1 MSKEDFLAATQMA
14 VDLSLDGTSQADLI
28 TNPQISKE
36 ANDNSVKIIKTA
48 CRACISNCGVL
59 ATVKNGRVVHL
70 EGNPEDPMSKGH
82 MCAKGLSGIQALYN
96 PNRNKYPL
104 IRVGKRGEN
113 KWKRISLNKAIDT
126 IAHKLMTAKKDFG
139 AESVFCSTGGG
150 GNPEFWSISR
160 FCNIFGTPN
169 WFEPGCAQCY
179 LPRMCV
185 YDMMYGGTN
194 ASIADSNAQEIYF
207 AHDTKMKSLVLWGAD
222 PSYSSPASGG
232 SALVDLRAHGVKTVV
247 IDPRMTPD
255 AAKADVW
262 LPVRPGSDVALQL
275 AWIRYIIEN
284 RLYNRDFVM
293 KWTNLPYLVNTET
306 KMEWRATKSADSN
319 QPDTFMV
326 WDQTTHSPQP
336 LAYPW
341 NENLDVA
348 LEGTHVIDGV
358 IYKTGFQLLK
368 ERVEAYTLEKA
379 AKICWVPKD
388 KIEEAILTFTNNMPG
403 GLCIGVATDQSPNSA
418 QAAMAAGII
427 DMLMGDVERPGAL
440 LQRFGSA
447 GATNMIGYCV
457 PPAQAKLPD
466 EQLKK
471 RLGTIEHKG
480 LHMWLAAHA
489 PSVLHAIE
497 TGDPYP
503 LRVWLERS
511 GNKLVNLADSQ
522 RWAKATKKVNFIVHM
537 YMYPTSF
544 SAYADMLLPTEE
556 WLETDMIV
564 ESCNKLIARQA
575 VTHLWETIDETVI
588 WSKLARRCAEL
599 GHEGCKKAFDA
610 EYMGDDLPYWDSME
624 ELLDANLK
632 NTKFTWQQLKDEAP
646 VAYMSERSYR
656 SYYTY
661 LKPNAT
667 GQPQGFPTP
676 SKKLELYLESMITLG
691 RTGQPYSNCELPE
704 ASQDYDPLP
713 YYEEP
718 YESPLPGNKL
728 AAEYPL
734 VMTNGR
740 IPYYHHGTL
749 RNVAWTRELYPAPEV
764 WIHPQAAKKYGI
776 KDDQWIWV
784 ESLRGKVRG
793 IAHITSGINPG
804 SVYMERFWAPEN
816 LNSKTHGWQEMN
828 VNVLS
833 RSKAPYN
840 DVFGTYTLR
849 GYLVKV
855 YPAPEGAPKGVYL
868 EPKEFKAF
876 LATPSAKTPDIT
888 KGEIVQ

>member
-1 MSKEDFLAATQMA
+1 MMAQTNFFAATNVVA
-14 VDLSLDGTSQADLI
+14 GLELNDANSALVDAQQQAQPKDSI
-28 TNPQISKE
+28 KT
-36 ANDNSVKIIKTA
+36 IKTA
-48 CRACISNCGVL
+48 CRACISNCGVI
-59 ATVKNGRVVHL
+59 ATVKNGRVIHL

-104 IRVGKRGEN
+104 VRVGARGEN
-113 KWKRISLNKAIDT
+113 KWKRITWTTAIDT
-126 IAHKLMTAKKDFG
+126 IAHKLMAARRDYG

-179 LPRMCV
+179 LPRMCI

-194 ASIADSNAQEIYF
+194 ASIADSNAQEVYF
-207 AHDTKMKSLVLWGAD
+207 AHDTKMKCLVLWGAD
-222 PSYSSPASGG
+222 PSYSSPAMGG
-232 SALVDLRAHGVKTVV
+232 SALVDLRAKGVKTVV

-275 AWIRYIIEN
+275 AWINYIIAHKA
-284 RLYNRDFVM
+284 YNHDFVL
-293 KWTNLPYLVNTET
+293 KWTNLPYLVNTKT
-306 KMEWRATKSADSN
+306 KMQWRAAKSADPK

-326 WDQTTHSPQP
+326 WDRKTQSAQP

-341 NENLDVA
+341 NDDLDVA
-348 LEGTHVIDGV
+348 LSGTYVINGV
-358 IYKTGFQLLK
+358 TYKTGFQLLK
-368 ERVEAYTLEKA
+368 ERVADYTLAKA
-379 AKICWVPKD
+379 AALCWVPEA
-388 KIEEAILTFTNNMPG
+388 KIEEAILTFINNMPG

-440 LQRFGSA
+440 LQRFGTA

-457 PPAQAKLPD
+457 PPAASKLPD

-471 RLGTIEHKG
+471 RLGGNEYKG

-497 TGDPYP
+497 TSEPYP

-511 GNKLVNLADSQ
+511 GNKLVNLADSK
-522 RWAKATKKVNFIVHM
+522 RWAAASKKVDFIVHM

-575 VTHLWETIDETVI
+575 VTHTWETMDETMI
-588 WSKLARRCAEL
+588 WSKLAKRCAEL
-599 GHEGCKKAFDA
+599 GHEGCQKAFDA
-610 EYMGDDLPYWDSME
+610 DYMGSDLKYWDSME

-632 NTKFTWQQLKDEAP
+632 NTGFTWQQLKQQAP
-646 VAYMSERSYR
+646 VAYMSEADYR
-656 SYYTY
+656 SYYVY
-661 LKPNAT
+661 LQKDPQT
-667 GQPQGFPTP
+667 GQPKGFPTP
-676 SKKLELYLESMITLG
+676 SKKCELYLERLITLG
-691 RTGQPYSNCELPE
+691 RTGQPYSHCELPA

-718 YESPLPGNKL
+718 YESPLKGSQL
-728 AAEYPL
+728 AKKYPL

-740 IPYYHHGTL
+740 VPYFHHGTL
-749 RNVAWTRELYPAPEV
+749 RNAAWTRELYPAPEV
-764 WIHPQAAKKYGI
+764 WVHPATAKKFGI
-776 KDDQWIWV
+776 ADDDWIWV

-793 IAHITSGINPG
+793 IAKVTTGINPG
-804 SVYMERFWAPEN
+804 AVYMERFWNPET
-816 LNSKTHGWQEMN
+816 LNTKTHGWQEMN

-833 RSKAPYN
+833 RSQAPYN

-849 GYLVKV
+849 GYLVNITKADS
-855 YPAPEGAPKGVYL
+855 APEGVWLQPKD
-868 EPKEFKAF
+868 FKPW
-876 LATPSAKTPDIT
+876 LATPSAPTPDIT
-888 KGEIVQ
+888 KGVK